1 MPNIDLACSIAGF
14 SLVGVVAVLY
24 GARVL
29 VRGVAKFER
38 VEKDKGS
45 PLLGASVMQ
54 MGYWALD
61 FLGRGLSALG
71 ATANGISLASLA
83 LGAGAGV
90 ALAFGHFGVGAL
102 LAVMSALGDTLDGIV
117 ARLQGTASDAGE
129 VLDAAVDRYEEF
141 FFLGGIVVHV
151 RQSALG
157 VSLVLFALLGSFM
170 VSYATAKAEALRAVV
185 PRGAM
190 RRPERA
196 AYLIIGA
203 GLTPI
208 LAPFLASHLGSP
220 SWLLELPALAAV
232 GLVALVANI
241 SAVQRLSKL
250 FLAVGG
256 PRPIAVVP
264 SVPAALIASVPS
276 APHALRM
283 APPAA
288 APPVATKSDE
298 APIPRPQIREAREP
312 DALLPIDAAR

>member
-1 MPNIDLACSIAGF
+1 MPNADLACSIAGF

-24 GARVL
+24 GVRVVFRGAAR
-29 VRGVAKFER
+29 FDR
-38 VEKDKGS
+38 VERDKGS
-45 PLLGASVMQ
+45 ALFGAPLMQ

-61 FLGRGLSALG
+61 YLGRGLSFLG
-71 ATANGISLASLA
+71 ATANGISLASLV

-102 LAVMSALGDTLDGIV
+102 LAVLSALGDTLDGIV

-151 RQSALG
+151 RQSAVG

-170 VSYATAKAEALRAVV
+170 VSYATAKAEALRAEV

-203 GLTPI
+203 GLTP
-208 LAPFLASHLGSP
+208 LLSPLLESHVP
-220 SWLLELPALAAV
+220 SAAANPWILELPALAAV
-232 GLVALVANI
+232 GLVALVANV
-241 SAVQRLSKL
+241 SAVRRLSKL

-256 PRPIAVVP
+256 PRLVTLASPPQAEVAGRRVDSPTPAKPVDAPVSRPRVSSPQAVREP
-264 SVPAALIASVPS
+264 EALVD
-276 APHALRM
+276 
-283 APPAA
+283 A
-288 APPVATKSDE
+288 AP
-298 APIPRPQIREAREP
+298 
-312 DALLPIDAAR
+312 

>member
-1 MPNIDLACSIAGF
+1 MPSIDLVCSVAGF
-14 SLVGVVAVLY
+14 SLVGVAALLYVGKVLL
-24 GARVL
+24 G
-29 VRGVAKFER
+29 GVARFER
-38 VEKDKGS
+38 VERDKGS
-45 PLLGASVMQ
+45 ALFGASLMQ
-54 MGYWALD
+54 MGYWSLD

-71 ATANGISLASLA
+71 ATANGISLASLV

-117 ARLQGTASDAGE
+117 ARLQGTSSDAGE

-151 RQSALG
+151 RQSAIG

-203 GLTPI
+203 GLTP
-208 LAPFLASHLGSP
+208 LVAPFVAGHFGAAVAVNG
-220 SWLLELPALAAV
+220 WLLEVPTMAAV
-232 GLVALVANI
+232 ALVALVANV
-241 SAVQRLSKL
+241 SAVRRLSKL

-256 PRPIAVVP
+256 PREAVDSPV
-264 SVPAALIASVPS
+264 SS
-276 APHALRM
+276 
-283 APPAA
+283 
-288 APPVATKSDE
+288 PVAHREGSSRS
-298 APIPRPQIREAREP
+298 AVREATREP
-312 DALLPIDAAR
+312 EALVHIDAAR